1 MARNQIITGI
11 DLGTD
16 KCATV
21 IAQLDPETHGITI
34 AGVSVV
40 STRGMRRSQIVNL
53 EQVIDSVSE
62 SLDGAE
68 RMAGVTVH
76 EAYVSLSGSHIS
88 SRNSKGVVAVSSPSQ
103 EITATD
109 VQRVIEAAQAVSL
122 PPEKEILHVIPRDF
136 TIDSQS
142 GIKDP
147 VGMTG
152 IRLEAETHI
161 VSGMSTAIR
170 NIGKSIRDLDVEV
183 QGFVF
188 SGLAAS
194 QVTLTETE
202 KELGVVLVDIGAGTT
217 SYCAYVDGSL
227 ALSGALPVGARH
239 ITQDIA
245 LGSRISLNAA
255 EQVKLLVSENDPEA
269 IKPQPGESKSEL
281 QQRRKAAN
289 EINLGELGIA
299 EEAENLSRKT
309 IIDGIMVPRMTEIFN
324 LLGQD
329 LHEAGVL
336 EMVPAGLVLTGG
348 GARTVKITDTAKRTL
363 NLPARVASPS
373 HFDGIVNDMQ
383 QPSFA
388 TTLGLI
394 EHAYRHGGAST
405 AHQSWNPLG
414 FLEDAGTEG
423 IFSAAKQFFRQF
435 LP

>member
-1 MARNQIITGI
+1 MARNHIITGI

-21 IAQLDPETHGITI
+21 IAQVDPETG
-34 AGVSVV
+34 ALSVSGVSVV

-68 RMAGVTVH
+68 RMAGVTV
-76 EAYVSLSGSHIS
+76 EQAYVSLSGSHIS

-103 EITATD
+103 EITSGD
-109 VQRVIEAAQAVSL
+109 VSRVIEAARAISI

-136 TIDSQS
+136 SIDAQH

-152 IRLEAETHI
+152 IRLEAETHVI
-161 VSGMSTAIR
+161 TGMSTAMR
-170 NIGKSIRDLDVEV
+170 NIAKSIHDVGV
-183 QGFVF
+183 DIQGFVF

-194 QVTLTETE
+194 YVTLTETE

-217 SYCAYVDGSL
+217 SYAAYVDGSL
-227 ALSGALPVGARH
+227 TLSGALPVGARH

-245 LGSRISLNAA
+245 LGSRISLDAA
-255 EQVKLLVSENDPEA
+255 EQVKLLLSEERPDQ
-269 IKPQPGESKSEL
+269 IKPLPGESKSDL
-281 QQRRKAAN
+281 QKRRKAAN
-289 EINLGELGIA
+289 EIDLTELGITG
-299 EEAENLSRKT
+299 EAETLSRKT
-309 IIDGIMVPRMTEIFN
+309 LIDGIMVPRMTEIFN
-324 LLGQD
+324 LLGQA
-329 LHEAGVL
+329 LHEADL
-336 EMVPAGLVLTGG
+336 IEAVPAGLVLTGG
-348 GARTVKITDTAKRTL
+348 GARTVKITETAKRTL
-363 NLPARVASPS
+363 NLPARVAAPS

-394 EHAYRHGGAST
+394 EHANRHGGAISQK
-405 AHQSWNPLG
+405 QSWNPLS
-414 FLEDAGTEG
+414 FLDDTGNSGLFT
-423 IFSAAKQFFRQF
+423 AARQFMQQF